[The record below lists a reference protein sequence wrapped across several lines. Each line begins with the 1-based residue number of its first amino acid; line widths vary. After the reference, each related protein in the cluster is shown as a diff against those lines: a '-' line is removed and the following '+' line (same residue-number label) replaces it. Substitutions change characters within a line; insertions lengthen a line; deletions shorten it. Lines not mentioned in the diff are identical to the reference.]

1 MKKFDLKVYEYCFLI
16 GLLAYTAG
24 QFLIFVFFNDIDAL
38 HAQEPIDFAHWSMLI
53 GVLLLLP
60 QATNFPKFNLNLVGT
75 PLLILGIGL
84 TVGMCVLDFVFWSI
98 KSPELKGELAFHLIG
113 SPAIW
118 GPFMILSGKIF
129 NLGLLISSFS
139 YFNISKTG
147 PLLVLLGTFI
157 IYAGGGWLNV
167 LGYLVL
173 TAGFSLCFYKQNLAQ
188 EP

>member
-1 MKKFDLKVYEYCFLI
+1 
-16 GLLAYTAG
+16 
-24 QFLIFVFFNDIDAL
+24 
-38 HAQEPIDFAHWSMLI
+38 
-53 GVLLLLP
+53 
-60 QATNFPKFNLNLVGT
+60 
-75 PLLILGIGL
+75 
-84 TVGMCVLDFVFWSI
+84 
-98 KSPELKGELAFHLIG
+98 
-113 SPAIW
+113 
-118 GPFMILSGKIF
+118 MILSGKIF